1 MHGDKGNIYTNF
13 YPQEGLRVNLFYPSS
28 QFRDLQYLTSH
39 ITPRIEYLMT
49 SDNIILFDRWHSTFT
64 KNLTPLAG
72 LNTMQYDLLAYG
84 TSSDLF
90 LDHPVRIPR
99 CAPLQCDCTTVQLFK
114 FLTVSW
120 CCQSEQ

>member
-49 SDNIILFDRWHSTFT
+49 SDNIILFDR
-64 KNLTPLAG
+64 
-72 LNTMQYDLLAYG
+72 
-84 TSSDLF
+84 
-90 LDHPVRIPR
+90 
-99 CAPLQCDCTTVQLFK
+99 
-114 FLTVSW
+114 
-120 CCQSEQ
+120 